1 MKKILPVF
9 LFLSAAAVSSAVKT
23 YEYKRELRE
32 GASGKWVNL
41 RKHLSSG
48 ERLGKELIKVDRQI
62 DKKVNEIQE
71 IEELLFKIEKYKIEN
86 NIR

>member
-1 MKKILPVF
+1 MIKVSRSLKE
-9 LFLSAAAVSSAVKT
+9 LS
-23 YEYKRELRE
+23 YK
-32 GASGKWVNL
+32 AYQTQ
-41 RKHLSSG
+41 
-48 ERLGKELIKVDRQI
+48 ERLGKELMKLDSQI